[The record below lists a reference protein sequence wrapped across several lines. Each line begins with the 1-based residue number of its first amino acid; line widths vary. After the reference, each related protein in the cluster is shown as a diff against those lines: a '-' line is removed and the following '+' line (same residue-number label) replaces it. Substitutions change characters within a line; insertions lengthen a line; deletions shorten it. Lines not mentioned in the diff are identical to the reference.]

1 MSSHSDNIHDDCE
14 CSHVR
19 DKVDEIHRILTGASE
34 PSRGVVVRL
43 DRLEQSESRRNF
55 WTTTAV
61 GAALTA
67 IIGTLSQSFHWGN
80 KP

>member
-1 MSSHSDNIHDDCE
+1 MPHDDSIHDACE

-67 IIGTLSQSFHWGN
+67 IVGTLSQSIHWGS

>member
-1 MSSHSDNIHDDCE
+1 MQHSDNIHEDCE

-43 DRLEQSESRRNF
+43 DRLEQAESRRNF
-55 WTTTAV
+55 WVTTAV
-61 GAALTA
+61 GAAIAAVIAAL
-67 IIGTLSQSFHWGN
+67 GQSLHWGN